1 MPGPNNFQS
10 RSVDMQDIND
20 FNTVWD
26 SWDTD
31 TQNMLNQNRGRILSA
46 VPTRTVPNTPEV
58 QEEETPIS
66 IGNIAEET

>member
-1 MPGPNNFQS
+1 MPGPNDFQS
-10 RSVDMQDIND
+10 RSVDMQDINN

-46 VPTRTVPNTPEV
+46 VPTRTVPNNHEP